1 MKRLIDAAERI
12 LGWVAGLMLFAMMA
26 LTLFD
31 VCGRYLFNMPI
42 SGAFEITQLL
52 LAGVLFTALP
62 VVTGREQHVSI
73 SLVEQ
78 ALSGTVKKLQCVLV
92 CLISAVAAGYFAL
105 MLWQQGE
112 RLARYGDYTAYLKLP
127 LAPYAFLMAALCGV
141 STAILLWLALSYLR
155 TPADKFE
162 RGPAGGTL

>member
-1 MKRLIDAAERI
+1 
-12 LGWVAGLMLFAMMA
+12 
-26 LTLFD
+26 
-31 VCGRYLFNMPI
+31 
-42 SGAFEITQLL
+42 
-52 LAGVLFTALP
+52 LFTALP

-78 ALSGTVKKLQCVLV
+78 ALGGAVKKLQCVLV

-105 MLWQQGE
+105 MLWRQGE

-141 STAILLWLALSYLR
+141 SAAILLWLVLSYLR
-155 TPADKFE
+155 TPAEKFE
-162 RGPAGGTL
+162 RGPGGTL